1 MHRITIMRL
10 SERLLERLKTD
21 FPNILPV
28 RATLVRIRRGYKGK
42 NAGTWAWEVVD
53 DQGKPAGIGSE
64 DTMKRCI
71 QATQLGSYWLRGDFL
86 VVAD

>member
-10 SERLLERLKTD
+10 SERLLDRLKID
-21 FPNILPV
+21 FPDILPA
-28 RATLVRIRRGYKGK
+28 RATLVRIRRGCYGK

-53 DQGKPAGIGSE
+53 HHGTPARIGSE

-71 QATQLGSYWLRGDFL
+71 QAKQLGAYLLRGDLFIFG
-86 VVAD
+86 D